1 MMSLTINPVEQLTS
15 EVKKNRKAEYSVNP
29 LFLNRWS
36 PRAYSSR
43 KVSDEELYSVLEA
56 AHWAPSSFND
66 QPWRFIVAKTEA
78 QLKIFHEF
86 LNPFN
91 RAWAEK
97 APVLVLIASNKKRA
111 NGDLNGAHAFD
122 AGAAWG
128 HLAIQATLFGLSTHA
143 IGGFDKD
150 KARSLLKVPDDFD
163 LHAVITIGYRA
174 EKETLDANLQER
186 ENPSTRKPLK
196 EVIFEGPAN
205 S

>member
-1 MMSLTINPVEQLTS
+1 MSVTVNPVEQLTS
-15 EVKKNRKAEYSVNP
+15 EVEKHRKAEHSVNP

-36 PRAYSSR
+36 PRAYSER
-43 KVSDEELYSVLEA
+43 KVSDDDLYSILEA

-86 LNPFN
+86 LHPFN

-97 APVLVLIASNKKRA
+97 APILVLVASSKKRE
-111 NGDLNGAHAFD
+111 NGDPNGAHAFD
-122 AGAAWG
+122 AGTAWG
-128 HLAIQATLFGLSTHA
+128 YLAIQATLLGLSTHA

-150 KARSLLKVPDDFD
+150 KARNLLNVPDDFD
-163 LHAVITIGYRA
+163 LHAVIAIGYRG

-186 ENPSTRKPLK
+186 ENPSIRKPLK
-196 EVIFEGPAN
+196 EVVFEGIVN
-205 S
+205 R